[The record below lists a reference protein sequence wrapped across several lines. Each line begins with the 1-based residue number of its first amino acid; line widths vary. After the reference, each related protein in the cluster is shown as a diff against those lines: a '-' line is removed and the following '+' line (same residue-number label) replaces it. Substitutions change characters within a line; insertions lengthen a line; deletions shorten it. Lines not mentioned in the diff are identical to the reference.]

1 VIGLFPIN
9 LRHASIVTL
18 WTVGIPTVLL
28 ALWARPGYRYRHSLM
43 RRLVHFALPAAILAS
58 LLALLVFYGPL
69 IYQAQSLGPEIVESG
84 PEFAPNIILVSQTS
98 LAGFLVLVGLLLLVF
113 VEPPTR
119 WWVGG
124 DAYSGDWRPT
134 LLAGGLLL
142 AFVAVMA
149 VPALR
154 GFFALEPLAPVDM
167 LLVIAATLVWLVLV
181 RLVWRH
187 RLLERFFGV
196 E

>member
-1 VIGLFPIN
+1 MFPLN

-18 WTVGIPTVLL
+18 WTVGIPTV
-28 ALWARPGYRYRHSLM
+28 M
-43 RRLVHFALPAAILAS
+43 RLVSPALGESSPEFLAIVLHSQTMLAS
-58 LLALLVFYGPL
+58 YL
-69 IYQAQSLGPEIVESG
+69 IG
-84 PEFAPNIILVSQTS
+84 
-98 LAGFLVLVGLLLLVF
+98 VGLLLLMF

-149 VPALR
+149 LPPLR
-154 GFFALEPLAPVDM
+154 GFFALEPLTPLGVLAIV
-167 LLVIAATLVWLVLV
+167 AAALAWLFLV
-181 RLVWRH
+181 RLVWRR
-187 RLLERFFGV
+187 RLLERFFGFQ
-196 E
+196 